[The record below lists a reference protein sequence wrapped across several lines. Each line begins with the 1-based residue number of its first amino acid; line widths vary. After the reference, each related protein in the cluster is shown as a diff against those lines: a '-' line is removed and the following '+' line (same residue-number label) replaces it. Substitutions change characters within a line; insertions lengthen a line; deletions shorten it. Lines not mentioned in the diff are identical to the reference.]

1 MYKTKHGHI
10 KTSIPALTLQKNKY
24 RNFTVGVKFTLSHYA
39 DWGRNHCHG
48 SKHNYKTVLL

>member
-1 MYKTKHGHI
+1 LYKTKHGHI